1 MKIIKLTLDIITLG
15 IITILVLV
23 FTLREEQEL
32 LPGSHTILNISAWDY
47 SHNKQEIYETIE
59 SISQKEN
66 ITIYKS
72 ISNTN
77 QNTDKYIYSFNEEKP
92 KFQNH
97 IRYKYINYDTL
108 LSKDVRGKYFVM
120 GDSFDSR
127 HIKQLLQEKGVES
140 EILSLNKFVLFLS
153 VINDKGLLFPMTSIL
168 ILYVFYF
175 LQIANIKFKE
185 YGIKKLHGYSIS
197 KIISEDM
204 LKKCLYY
211 TSLLSVFLISI
222 IILSLVLDISD
233 NNFIFIVRV
242 FLGVII
248 LFSILFLISLCSYT
262 LFIKTDIPLIIK
274 GKKPYTLLRMITV
287 SFKIIILF
295 VLVIL
300 LVQNLSSDHELKK
313 IKETETY
320 WSKLDDYY
328 VIEVAPLKYTHS
340 EENDI
345 SKKFHKLI
353 SNTEAKRESLLVRHN
368 NLYHPQPT
376 NYTPENG
383 NVIFLNSN
391 FIDFYNSAFKTQF
404 ELSDSKNTIDLLLPP
419 KAHIFQQAIK
429 KDFKDW
435 INFQRDN
442 DNQIKEINMKQT
454 NDNFEIYTFDTRS
467 SLKNNF
473 SKNPLV
479 VLIDTTDLGDNFYY
493 SSVTQGSYLFKDYEN
508 TNKYLKE
515 YGLEDVVSGVT
526 NYKDIVLKDFEELN
540 IKILIVS
547 ISILLSFITL
557 VLTIIFD
564 IQQYFEKNM
573 KFLMIRKIHGFNL
586 IKNNSKYLLL
596 SNGLVIL
603 VGVISITVMKNSA
616 ILLLFIFIIII
627 QILIQSI
634 YINKLEKNNLFNLK
648 ELE

>member
-1 MKIIKLTLDIITLG
+1 MKIIKLTLDIITLC
-15 IITILVLV
+15 IITILVLI
-23 FTLREEQEL
+23 FTLREEEEL
-32 LPGSHTILNISAWDY
+32 LPGSHTILNISAWNY
-47 SHNKQEIYETIE
+47 SHNKQEIYKTIE

-72 ISNTN
+72 ILNTN
-77 QNTDKYIYSFNEEKP
+77 QDTYKYIYSFNEEKP

-97 IRYKYINYDTL
+97 IKYKYINYDTL
-108 LSKDVRGKYFVM
+108 LSKDVRGNYFVM
-120 GDSFDSR
+120 GASFDP
-127 HIKQLLQEKGVES
+127 HNIKQLLQEKGVDS

-153 VINDKGLLFPMTSIL
+153 VINDKGLLFPMVSIL
-168 ILYVFYF
+168 ILYIFYF

-197 KIISEDM
+197 KIISEDIR
-204 LKKCLYY
+204 KKCLYY
-211 TSLLSVFLISI
+211 TFLLSFFLISI
-222 IILSLVLDISD
+222 LILSLALDILD
-233 NNFIFIVRV
+233 NTFTFIVRV
-242 FLGVII
+242 FLGIII
-248 LFSILFLISLCSYT
+248 LFSVLFLISLCSYT

-287 SFKIIILF
+287 SFKIIILI
-295 VLVIL
+295 VLAIL
-300 LVQNLSSDHELKK
+300 LVQNLSSYHELKK
-313 IKETETY
+313 IKETEKY
-320 WSKLDDYY
+320 WTKLDDYY

-340 EENDI
+340 EESDI

-353 SNTEAKRESLLVRHN
+353 SNTEAKHESLLIRHN
-368 NLYHPQPT
+368 NLYHPHPT

-383 NVIFLNSN
+383 NVVFLNSN
-391 FIDFYNSAFKTQF
+391 FVDFYNSAFNKRL
-404 ELSDSKNTIDLLLPP
+404 ELSNSKNTIDLLLPT
-419 KAHIFQQAIK
+419 KAHNFKKEIK

-435 INFQRDN
+435 INFQQDN
-442 DNQIKEINMKQT
+442 NRNKEINMKQT

-479 VLIDTTDLGDNFYY
+479 VLIDATDLGDNFYY
-493 SSVTQGSYLFKDYEN
+493 SSVTQGSYLFKDFKN
-508 TNKYLKE
+508 TNKHLKE
-515 YGLEDVVSGVT
+515 YGLEDVVSGIT
-526 NYKDIVLKDFEELN
+526 NYKDIVLKDFKALN
-540 IKILIVS
+540 IKMLIIS

-586 IKNNSKYLLL
+586 IKNHSEYLLL

-603 VGVISITVMKNSA
+603 VGVISIAVMNNST

-634 YINKLEKNNLFNLK
+634 YINKLEKNNLINLK

>member
-108 LSKDVRGKYFVM
+108 LSKDVRGNYFVM
-120 GDSFDSR
+120 GDSFDS
-127 HIKQLLQEKGVES
+127 HNIKQLLQKKGVES
-140 EILSLNKFVLFLS
+140 EIVSLNKFVLFLS

-168 ILYVFYF
+168 ILHVFYF

-287 SFKIIILF
+287 SFKIIVLF

-300 LVQNLSSDHELKK
+300 LVQNLSSYHELKK
-313 IKETETY
+313 I
-320 WSKLDDYY
+320 
-328 VIEVAPLKYTHS
+328 
-340 EENDI
+340 
-345 SKKFHKLI
+345 
-353 SNTEAKRESLLVRHN
+353 
-368 NLYHPQPT
+368 
-376 NYTPENG
+376 
-383 NVIFLNSN
+383 
-391 FIDFYNSAFKTQF
+391 
-404 ELSDSKNTIDLLLPP
+404 
-419 KAHIFQQAIK
+419 
-429 KDFKDW
+429 
-435 INFQRDN
+435 
-442 DNQIKEINMKQT
+442 
-454 NDNFEIYTFDTRS
+454 
-467 SLKNNF
+467 
-473 SKNPLV
+473 
-479 VLIDTTDLGDNFYY
+479 
-493 SSVTQGSYLFKDYEN
+493 
-508 TNKYLKE
+508 
-515 YGLEDVVSGVT
+515 
-526 NYKDIVLKDFEELN
+526 
-540 IKILIVS
+540 
-547 ISILLSFITL
+547 
-557 VLTIIFD
+557 
-564 IQQYFEKNM
+564 
-573 KFLMIRKIHGFNL
+573 
-586 IKNNSKYLLL
+586 
-596 SNGLVIL
+596 
-603 VGVISITVMKNSA
+603 
-616 ILLLFIFIIII
+616 
-627 QILIQSI
+627 
-634 YINKLEKNNLFNLK
+634 
-648 ELE
+648 